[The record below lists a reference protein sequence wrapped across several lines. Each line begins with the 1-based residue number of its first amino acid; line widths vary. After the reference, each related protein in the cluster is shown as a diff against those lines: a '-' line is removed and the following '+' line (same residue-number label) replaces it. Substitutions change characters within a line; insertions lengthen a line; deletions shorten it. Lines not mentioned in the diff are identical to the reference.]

1 MSELTEKAKKEIKNE
16 IKEQKRR
23 KNVLWVISHRRENT
37 GNMQFWPQKKTDVS
51 FLVQNYY
58 YNCLIW
64 KLCANN
70 PPWFLRNSPP
80 CTHPLASP
88 LHVAVITAGQNS
100 KLCIVKKTYF
110 YLKQGWMRGVQ
121 SLSAEGQAWLLL
133 PTGEK
138 KYCQPLPLQLLA
150 ILLSLLLFLLIT
162 IIHSL
167 VRNLLCTSNNI
178 SSGGL
183 AGWFSQGVEGRGS
196 VLHGTAAIGKR
207 SVKDK

>member
-37 GNMQFWPQKKTDVS
+37 GNMQSWPQKKTDVS

-100 KLCIVKKTYF
+100 KLWIVKKTYF

-133 PTGEK
+133 STGEK

-150 ILLSLLLFLLIT
+150 ILLSLLIVILINNNNSFFGEKSALY
-162 IIHSL
+162 IKQYFQWRLGRL
-167 VRNLLCTSNNI
+167 VFSGSRRQGLSASWD
-178 SSGGL
+178 SSY
-183 AGWFSQGVEGRGS
+183 WEEVCER
-196 VLHGTAAIGKR
+196 
-207 SVKDK
+207 